1 VNPSEAEDFFLT
13 NLHLIDRAIG
23 YVCRRYRLGAD
34 EGEEFA
40 AYAKFKL
47 IEDRYAKIRKFA
59 GRSAFSTY
67 IAAVIQRLFL
77 EHRVHLWGK
86 WRPSAEAKR
95 LGPKGIAVEQ
105 LLTRDGF
112 TYAEV
117 VSILTT
123 RSHAALSRAEV
134 EAINVRLPI
143 RKPRPMIVSSA
154 ETLEGEPFVE
164 QDHSRAGRAEWARR
178 TSAALGAAVAAMT
191 AEDRQILEMR
201 FWAERRVPDIARQL
215 GLDAKKLYKRI
226 GRLLFRLKVALEQAG
241 IAAADAGE
249 LLQHADHDLSVA
261 FPEVRAAD
269 LERVAG

>member
-23 YVCRRYRLGAD
+23 YVCRRFRLGAD

-47 IEDRYAKIRKFA
+47 IEDRYAKVRKFE

-67 IAAVIQRLFL
+67 ITAVIQRLFL
-77 EHRVHLWGK
+77 QHRVQMWGK
-86 WRPSAEAKR
+86 WRPSAEARR
-95 LGPKGIAVEQ
+95 LGEKGIVVEQ

-117 VSILTT
+117 VAILTSG
-123 RSHAALSRAEV
+123 SHAALSRAEV

-143 RKPRPMIVSSA
+143 RKPRATMVSSPGTF
-154 ETLEGEPFVE
+154 EDEPFVE
-164 QDHSRAGRAEWARR
+164 QDHSRAGRVEWARR
-178 TSAALGAAVAAMT
+178 TSATLGATVAAMT
-191 AEDRQILEMR
+191 AQDRQILEMR
-201 FWAERRVPDIARQL
+201 FWAGRRVPDIAREL

-226 GRLLFRLKVALEQAG
+226 GRLLYRLKVALEQAG
-241 IAAADAGE
+241 IVAADAGE
-249 LLQHADHDLSVA
+249 LLQHSDHDLSFA
-261 FPEVRAAD
+261 FPEVRDDEFESAA
-269 LERVAG
+269 G